1 MILWY
6 FAVWCYRRISI
17 LCYNIHWNTNEIQ
30 ETTKFKISKYSSA
43 IFLGETLKESRI
55 QNSPFSNFLFLMCQ
69 VEAFRSSF
77 RWYFYFQV
85 LTLYFY
91 LNSAFLVS
99 SLDIIYSWDVK
110 FLKFLSVIDVA
121 IFDCCEHMFKI
132 PCSNF
137 WMLLTTL
144 VMWAA
149 SRDNNV
155 HVHN

>member
-43 IFLGETLKESRI
+43 IFLGETLRESHI
-55 QNSPFSNFLFLMCQ
+55 QNSPFSNFPFLMCQ
-69 VEAFRSSF
+69 VGAFRSSF

-85 LTLYFY
+85 LTLYFH

-137 WMLLTTL
+137 SMLLTTL
-144 VMWAA
+144 VTWAITW
-149 SRDNNV
+149 S
-155 HVHN
+155 